1 MTYLVIHLES
11 HLRILRDVGSLL
23 AVAFYVD
30 DLALVFR
37 SLVRIV
43 VGRLLRIHKNID
55 TAFCALYGRIYVI
68 VVAEASYYDP
78 VLFYRVLV
86 IDILYRVELP
96 VGVSFRVSLGR
107 LCHRLATVML
117 RLPSLHV
124 VTEGL
129 SPQFGEIDVGQF
141 RNPVRVAF
149 KEGILRSLLEVVGG
163 EVLLSAASEKPV
175 PYVRALNLPLH
186 AHKAAIEPVF
196 KDMADIFCGIA
207 HKNLE
212 HARIGVGPYPPADIV
227 YLVYLLKDIP
237 YIRV

>member
-1 MTYLVIHLES
+1 MTDLVIHLES
-11 HLRILRDVGSLL
+11 HLRILRDIGSLL

-30 DLALVFR
+30 DLTLVFR

-55 TAFCALYGRIYVI
+55 TAFRALYGRIYVI

-86 IDILYRVELP
+86 VDILYRVELIIS
-96 VGVSFRVSLGR
+96 VSCRVSLGR
-107 LCHRLATVML
+107 FRHRLAPVML

-129 SPQFGEIDVGQF
+129 SPQLGEIDAGQF

-149 KEGILRSLLEVVGG
+149 EEGILRSLLEVVCG
-163 EVLLSAASEKPV
+163 EVLLAAASKKPV
-175 PYVRALNLPLH
+175 PYVRALDLPLH

-196 KDMADIFCGIA
+196 KDMADIIGRIA
-207 HKNLE
+207 DKNTE
-212 HARIGVGPYPPADIV
+212 HSRCRIGLYPPPDIV

-237 YIRV
+237 NIRV